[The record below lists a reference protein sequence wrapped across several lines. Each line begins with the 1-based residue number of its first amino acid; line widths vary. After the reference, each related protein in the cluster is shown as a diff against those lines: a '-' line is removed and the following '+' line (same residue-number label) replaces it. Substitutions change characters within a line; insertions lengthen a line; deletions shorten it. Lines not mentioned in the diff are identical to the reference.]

1 MRIDPGRL
9 QQLYPPMTE
18 DFARRMDDLLCSLP
32 PEKEETKVKR
42 FALRTVLIWAVLT
55 ALLCATAYAV
65 ITYGMDWYYNN
76 RFTAYQEHEPEK
88 YAAIMEHMQS
98 GLPQT
103 AEGCDLVDIQVA
115 EASWA
120 GEENVLVVSLKAL
133 PADPAVYELH
143 PMWNLDPDGA
153 YMGKD
158 YIPDPSGDSE
168 ERADHWLWTE
178 DGFGPVDQMI
188 RPGKQLLL
196 LEADDVQLDG
206 LTLFGDGSSM
216 DSYVGEDGA
225 VHTVLEV
232 QLPLLGED
240 YEADMRRQMQENPAY
255 AALLEERLEKELACR
270 QLILDDEDGVIQLTV
285 PFRVT
290 PYTDDDQALYQG
302 GETGLVHFDLKIR

>member
-1 MRIDPGRL
+1 MRIDPRRL

-32 PEKEETKVKR
+32 PQKEETKVKR

-65 ITYGMDWYYNN
+65 ITYGMEWYYNN

-120 GEENVLVVSLKAL
+120 EEENVLVVSLKAL

-143 PMWNLDPDGA
+143 PMWNLDADGSYVGEGGA
-153 YMGKD
+153 A
-158 YIPDPSGDSE
+158 DPASDGED
-168 ERADHWLWTE
+168 RAIHWLWTKE
-178 DGFGPVDQMI
+178 GFGPVEEMI
-188 RPGKQLLL
+188 QPGKQLLL
-196 LEADDVQLDG
+196 LDTGDVLLEDFV
-206 LTLFGDGSSM
+206 LLGDGSSM

-232 QLPLLGED
+232 QLSLLEED
-240 YEADMRRQMQENPAY
+240 YEASMRKQIQENPEY
-255 AALLEERLEKELACR
+255 ASLMEKRLEKELACR
-270 QLILDDEDGVIQLTV
+270 QMILDDDDGVIRLTV
-285 PFRVT
+285 PFRVIPFT
-290 PYTDDDQALYQG
+290 EDDMALYLG
-302 GETGLVHFDLKIR
+302 GEQGKVTFDLKIR